1 MKEFSKLRTEAYA
14 DMANRKQKLLNRS
27 NDAYKQG
34 DLPTMR
40 KAHSLAMKQD
50 ARTRAKYP
58 DDSIKHTMS
67 GATKD
72 YADREK
78 KLGPGKVRD
87 SVEYDDDTNVI
98 GEGER
103 GLWDNIHAKRERIKN
118 GSGEHMRK
126 PGSKGAPTAK
136 ALRVSAEAVENVLE
150 SSDHHYDDAQ
160 EHLAKANTAEKVGKE
175 MDFHGHMAD
184 HHDSLSQWHESKG
197 RGVSADKHAG
207 KSEEHA
213 ERYTE
218 LAKGKPSEVKEGI
231 MDFMSNTPAK
241 PKSKLSL
248 SAMRDIS
255 RKMDTKNK
263 MPKVSR
269 ASNDFENTN
278 AHLRLVRAEEKD
290 DVPFDGPYKSSFKK
304 PNNPNRTGMDSARAL
319 AKRSMDQANK
329 KEPTQDLARA
339 RKVNMGEEKDEEE
352 YGYEGDM
359 ALNQLATLTRC
370 AEMIKE
376 LLKPDTDMPEWVQS
390 KITLAT
396 DYIQTA
402 ADYMYSEMNEAKKMK
417 GEDPCWTGYHMIGTK
432 PKGGKQVPN
441 CVPEEVEHTDESRQ
455 VYYINSHKNQDPA
468 VAQAKRIRTKMAKP
482 PMLNSPRTTLK
493 MGEAYSARNRLVMA
507 LDKEKKKREDH
518 EAAQAAR
525 EAREAAAK
533 TSPEPQEKIKEGI
546 ASLISKNIKRVTATK
561 PTPQQKAD
569 IRLNK

>member
-1 MKEFSKLRTEAYA
+1 MKEFSKLRTEAYG
-14 DMANRKQKLLNRS
+14 DMVGRKQKLLNRS
-27 NDAYKQG
+27 NDAYNQG

-50 ARTRAKYP
+50 ARTVKKYP
-58 DDSIKHTMS
+58 DESRKSTMS

-87 SVEYDDDTNVI
+87 SVEYSDDTNVI

-103 GLWDNIHAKRERIKN
+103 GLWDNIHAKRKRIKA
-118 GSGEHMRK
+118 GSGERMRK

-136 ALRVSAEAVENVLE
+136 ALRVSAEAVENVSE

-160 EHLAKANTAEKVGKE
+160 EHLAKANNADKVGKK
-175 MDFHGHMAD
+175 MDYHGHMAD

-197 RGVSADKHAG
+197 RGVSADTHAG

-218 LAKGKPSEVKEGI
+218 LANDKPSEVKEGI

-241 PKSKLSL
+241 TKPKLSL

-255 RKMDTKNK
+255 RRMDTKNK

-269 ASNDFENTN
+269 ASNDSENPN
-278 AHLRLVRAEEKD
+278 ASFRLVRAEEKD
-290 DVPFDGPYKSSFKK
+290 DAPFDGPYKSSFKK
-304 PNNPNRTGMDSARAL
+304 PNNPNRTGMDSARSL
-319 AKRSMDQANK
+319 AQRAMDQANK
-329 KEPTQDLARA
+329 KKPTQDLARS
-339 RKVNMGEEKDEEE
+339 RKVNMGEEAKDEQE
-352 YGYEGDM
+352 YDYEGDM
-359 ALNQLATLTRC
+359 ARGQLQSIISNAQRVH
-370 AEMIKE
+370 
-376 LLKPDTDMPEWVQS
+376 DMLEDNTNIAEWVQS
-390 KITLAT
+390 KITLAE
-396 DYIQTA
+396 DYISTVA
-402 ADYMYSEMNEAKKMK
+402 NYMMSEIDEAKKMK
-417 GEDPCWTGYHMIGTK
+417 GEDPCWDDYKMIGTK
-432 PKGGKQVPN
+432 NKGGKQVPN
-441 CVPEEVEHTDESRQ
+441 CVPEEVEHTDESRE

-468 VAQAKRIRTKMAKP
+468 VAQAKRLKNKMSKP
-482 PMLNSPRTTLK
+482 KMLNLK
-493 MGEAYSARNRLVMA
+493 MGESYSARNRLVMA

-525 EAREAAAK
+525 EAAAQAK
-533 TSPEPQEKIKEGI
+533 TPPPEKEIKEGI
-546 ASLISKNIKRVTATK
+546 ARLISKNIKQVTATK

>member
-1 MKEFSKLRTEAYA
+1 MKEFSKLRTEAYG
-14 DMANRKQKLLNRS
+14 DMVGRKQKLLNRS

-50 ARTRAKYP
+50 ARTVKKYP
-58 DDSIKHTMS
+58 DESRKSTMS

-87 SVEYDDDTNVI
+87 SVEYSDDTNVI

-103 GLWDNIHAKRERIKN
+103 GLWDNIHAKRKRIKA
-118 GSGEHMRK
+118 GSGERMRK

-136 ALRVSAEAVENVLE
+136 ALRVSAEAVEI
-150 SSDHHYDDAQ
+150 D
-160 EHLAKANTAEKVGKE
+160 
-175 MDFHGHMAD
+175 
-184 HHDSLSQWHESKG
+184 
-197 RGVSADKHAG
+197 
-207 KSEEHA
+207 
-213 ERYTE
+213 
-218 LAKGKPSEVKEGI
+218 EGI

-329 KEPTQDLARA
+329 KEPVQDLARA
-339 RKVNMGEEKDEEE
+339 RKVNMGEEKEKTE
-352 YGYEGDM
+352 YDYEGDM
-359 ALNQLATLTRC
+359 ARGQLQSIISNAQRVH
-370 AEMIKE
+370 
-376 LLKPDTDMPEWVQS
+376 DMLEDNTNIAEWVQS
-390 KITLAT
+390 KITLAE
-396 DYIQTA
+396 DYISTVA
-402 ADYMYSEMNEAKKMK
+402 NYMMSEIDEAK
-417 GEDPCWTGYHMIGTK
+417 
-432 PKGGKQVPN
+432 
-441 CVPEEVEHTDESRQ
+441 TDESRQ

-468 VAQAKRIRTKMAKP
+468 VAQAKRLKNKMSKP
-482 PMLNSPRTTLK
+482 KMLNLK
-493 MGEAYSARNRLVMA
+493 MGESYSARNRLVMA

-525 EAREAAAK
+525 EAAAK
-533 TSPEPQEKIKEGI
+533 QPNPPEEKIKEGI

>member
-1 MKEFSKLRTEAYA
+1 MKEFSKLRTEAHA
-14 DMANRKQKLLNRS
+14 DMLARKQKLLNRS
-27 NDAYKQG
+27 SDAYKQG
-34 DLPTMR
+34 DLPTMS

-50 ARTRAKYP
+50 SRTRTKYP
-58 DDSIKHTMS
+58 DEERKRVMS
-67 GATKD
+67 GATQD
-72 YADREK
+72 YANREK

-87 SVEYDDDTNVI
+87 SVEYSDDTNVI
-98 GEGER
+98 GEGMPASVIKNKTRNANMSDSEFAEAHKDKSDDDLKSMAHRHGYGKDSTHYIDKRKKGTSSEIGLGEGER
-103 GLWDNIHAKRERIKN
+103 GLWDNIHAKRKRIKA
-118 GSGEHMRK
+118 GSGERMRK

-207 KSEEHA
+207 KSEEHS

-218 LAKGKPSEVKEGI
+218 LAKDKPSEVKEGI

-255 RKMDTKNK
+255 RRMDTKNK

-269 ASNDFENTN
+269 ASNDTENQN
-278 AHLRLVRAEEKD
+278 SSFRLVRAEEK
-290 DVPFDGPYKSSFKK
+290 
-304 PNNPNRTGMDSARAL
+304 
-319 AKRSMDQANK
+319 
-329 KEPTQDLARA
+329 
-339 RKVNMGEEKDEEE
+339 EKTE
-352 YGYEGDM
+352 YDYEGDM
-359 ALNQLATLTRC
+359 ARGQLQSIISNAQRVH
-370 AEMIKE
+370 
-376 LLKPDTDMPEWVQS
+376 DMLEDNTNIAEWVQS
-390 KITLAT
+390 KITLAE
-396 DYIQTA
+396 DYISTVSN
-402 ADYMYSEMNEAKKMK
+402 YMMSEIDEAKKMK
-417 GEDPCWTGYHMIGTK
+417 GEDPCWDNYKMIGTK
-432 PKGGKQVPN
+432 NKGGKQVPN

-468 VAQAKRIRTKMAKP
+468 VAQAKRLKNKMSKP
-482 PMLNSPRTTLK
+482 KMLNLK
-493 MGEAYSARNRLVMA
+493 MGESYSARNRLVMA

-525 EAREAAAK
+525 EAAAK
-533 TSPEPQEKIKEGI
+533 QPNPPEEKIKEGI